1 MESTLAMTAFV
12 RAIERN
18 GFSQAARDLGVT
30 PSAVSKLVTR
40 LERRLGVVLVR
51 RTTRRLALTPEGEIF
66 FERAHRI
73 VDAIADAEAEVM
85 RFGERPRGRLR
96 MNVGTAFGT
105 YALVPALPEFQARYP
120 EIELEI
126 SLTDRVVDLMD
137 AGADLAI
144 RLGTPT
150 DSHLVARKLTDF
162 TRVVS
167 AAPAYIAR
175 HGKPESPDDLARHNC
190 LTIAGI
196 AGQKEWP
203 FEAPDGVRDVPVH
216 GNITVNNAETLYE
229 LALLG
234 LGIIRL
240 SDIIVGPAIR
250 DGRLVPLLMDSHRP
264 EALPLYA
271 VYAASLH
278 RPLKIGAMIDF
289 LLEKC
294 ADPPWK
300 LPPEAT
306 APPSRPTRPRA
317 PRRRRA

>member
-40 LERRLGVVLVR
+40 LERRLGVVLLR

-85 RFGERPRGRLR
+85 RFGERPRGKLR
-96 MNVGTAFGT
+96 MTVGTAFGT

-144 RLGTPT
+144 RLGPLT

-175 HGKPESPDDLARHNC
+175 YGKPATPADLARHNC

-203 FEAPDGVRDVPVH
+203 FEGADGVRDVAVH
-216 GNITVNNAETLYE
+216 GTITVNNAETLYE
-229 LALLG
+229 LGLLG
-234 LGIIRL
+234 MGIIRL

-250 DGRLVPLLMDSHRP
+250 DGRLVPLLLDSHRP

-271 VYAASLH
+271 VYTASRH

-294 ADPPWK
+294 VNPPWQ
-300 LPPEAT
+300 LPMAAL
-306 APPSRPTRPRA
+306 APAERLRRSRK
-317 PRRRRA
+317 RRA

>member
-1 MESTLAMTAFV
+1 
-12 RAIERN
+12 
-18 GFSQAARDLGVT
+18 
-30 PSAVSKLVTR
+30 
-40 LERRLGVVLVR
+40 
-51 RTTRRLALTPEGEIF
+51 
-66 FERAHRI
+66 
-73 VDAIADAEAEVM
+73 M
-85 RFGERPRGRLR
+85 RFGERPRGKLR

-144 RLGTPT
+144 RLGPLT
-150 DSHLVARKLTDF
+150 DTHLVARKLTDL

-167 AAPAYIAR
+167 AAPAYLAR
-175 HGKPESPDDLARHNC
+175 HGRPETPDDLSRHNC

-234 LGIIRL
+234 HGHHPA
-240 SDIIVGPAIR
+240 VGH
-250 DGRLVPLLMDSHRP
+250 HR
-264 EALPLYA
+264 
-271 VYAASLH
+271 
-278 RPLKIGAMIDF
+278 
-289 LLEKC
+289 
-294 ADPPWK
+294 
-300 LPPEAT
+300 
-306 APPSRPTRPRA
+306 RPRDPRRTARAAADGIAPTGGAAALRRLRVLAA
-317 PRRRRA
+317 PRRSRSAR